1 MQVIIVDHRRGW
13 TRRFDA
19 SGSRARA
26 FAVASGLAL
35 SVVFAAVLVAGW
47 HLHSWFAPQRVEVV
61 DVWGPDVADQRA
73 EINELRERLHDES
86 AAFARRIATLQAH
99 MTRLDAAGERMTRL
113 ADLDEGEFNFQ
124 SAPALG
130 GPASEYGETPVLS
143 ELTAELD
150 ALEARIRSRS
160 RQLSVLEEML
170 VASRV
175 RDESRPEG
183 RPVTAGYISSQFGRR
198 IDPFTGRAASHYGID
213 FAAVTGTEVA
223 AVGSGIVEYSGP
235 RSGYGKMVEINHGNG
250 YTTRYGHNS
259 KLMVRVGERVTRG
272 QAIAEVGASGRAT
285 GPHLHF
291 EVRYNGKA
299 VNPARFVSAAR

>member
-19 SGSRARA
+19 TGRRARA
-26 FAVASGLAL
+26 IAVASGLAL
-35 SVVFAAVLVAGW
+35 SVLFAAVLTAGW
-47 HLHSWFAPQRVEVV
+47 QLHSWLAPKRVEVV

-73 EINELRERLHDES
+73 AIDTLRERLHDES

-99 MTRLDAAGERMTRL
+99 VTRLDAAGERMARL
-113 ADLDEGEFNFQ
+113 ADLDDGEFNFEG
-124 SAPALG
+124 APAVG
-130 GPASEYGETPVLS
+130 GPLNEGGVTPALS

-150 ALEARIRSRS
+150 ALETKIRSRS

-175 RDESRPEG
+175 RQESRPEG
-183 RPVTAGYISSQFGRR
+183 RPVTAGYISSHFGRR

-213 FAAVTGTEVA
+213 FAAVTGSVVA

-235 RSGYGKMVEINHGNG
+235 RSGYGKMIEINHGNG
-250 YTTRYGHNS
+250 YSTRYGHNS
-259 KLMVRVGERVTRG
+259 KLLVRVGERVTRG

-291 EVRYNGKA
+291 EVHYNGKP
-299 VNPARFVSAAR
+299 VNPARFISAAR

>member
-19 SGSRARA
+19 SGRRARA
-26 FAVASGLAL
+26 LAVASGLAL

-47 HLHSWFAPQRVEVV
+47 QLHSWLAPQRVEVV

-73 EINELRERLHDES
+73 AIDALRERLHDES
-86 AAFARRIATLQAH
+86 TAFARRIATLQAH
-99 MTRLDAAGERMTRL
+99 VTRLDAAGERMTRL
-113 ADLDEGEFNFQ
+113 ANLDEGEFNFQ
-124 SAPALG
+124 NAPAFG
-130 GPASEYGETPVLS
+130 GPAADKGETPELA

-213 FAAVTGTEVA
+213 FAAVTGSEVA

-235 RSGYGKMVEINHGNG
+235 KSGYGKLVEINHGNG

-259 KLMVRVGERVTRG
+259 KLLVRVGERVTRG

-291 EVRYNGKA
+291 EVHYNGKP
-299 VNPARFVSAAR
+299 VNPARFISAAR